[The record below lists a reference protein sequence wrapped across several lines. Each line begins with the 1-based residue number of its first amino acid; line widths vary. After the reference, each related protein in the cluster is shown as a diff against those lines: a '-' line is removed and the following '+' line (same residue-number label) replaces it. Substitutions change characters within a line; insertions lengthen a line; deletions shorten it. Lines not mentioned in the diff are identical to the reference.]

1 VKAGGPSPEYRAALA
16 QFPKGIAVPGD
27 TYDVVRAK
35 FKPAHGHDPGPDIA
49 TELATLGGVGGVWV
63 SLKAKPA
70 QPSDAAILFLHGW
83 QSIPGGEKPPISNPT
98 GMRFCRFASPGC

>member
-1 VKAGGPSPEYRAALA
+1 MRAGGPSPEYRAALA

-49 TELATLGGVGGVWV
+49 TEPATLGGVAGVWV
-63 SLKAKPA
+63 SLRDKPA
-70 QPSDAAILFLHGW
+70 QPGDAAILFLHGGALVSCHAREYPFFAAW
-83 QSIPGGEKPPISNPT
+83 FVRAT
-98 GMRFCRFASPGC
+98 GLR